1 MDYEKILIFN
11 IAGSEFAI
19 SIKEIHRILNQC
31 RITLIPEKEYFVEGI
46 IDYSDTVLN
55 VVNLAKLFS
64 IEERDEEELTL
75 IIVTKEDKKVALK
88 TNGISKI
95 IDLNLENKKSIP
107 QLAFKEG
114 NFFSGVVNFEGRLVI
129 LLDVEKILSIA

>member
-19 SIKEIHRILNQC
+19 SIKEVHRILNQC
-31 RITLIPEKEYFVEGI
+31 HITFIPEKEYFIEGI
-46 IDYSDTVLN
+46 IDYSGDVLN
-55 VVNLAKLFS
+55 VINLAKLFS

-88 TNGISKI
+88 TNGVSKI

-107 QLAFKEG
+107 QLAFEEG
-114 NFFSGVVNFEGRLVI
+114 NFFSEVVKFEGKLVI
-129 LLDVEKILSIA
+129 LLDIEKILRFA